1 MTLVT
6 RNCFHFQDL
15 FSNSPYYLPYN
26 SYDVSSENLV
36 LDQLIL
42 CLMISLFIVITC
54 LADIVLILY
63 AEIPSDHLWEFWGL
77 RLNIWAQLT
86 PHNWNLTLTQI
97 TTDLLL
103 IFFILTSTVIV
114 PNKSKPKFKVIF
126 LCQVLQCTILVN
138 NSNPFVKVHCSVLFK
153 SVVLFLLLTKH
164 YPIF

>member
-1 MTLVT
+1 MSLLVWLWDIDQMKPLSAT
-6 RNCFHFQDL
+6 
-15 FSNSPYYLPYN
+15 
-26 SYDVSSENLV
+26 VV
-36 LDQLIL
+36 L
-42 CLMISLFIVITC
+42 SLFTPSIRRSTASSGRTIKYLRHGFC

-164 YPIF
+164 HPIF

>member
-1 MTLVT
+1 MV
-6 RNCFHFQDL
+6 F
-15 FSNSPYYLPYN
+15 
-26 SYDVSSENLV
+26 VW
-36 LDQLIL
+36 
-42 CLMISLFIVITC
+42 
-54 LADIVLILY
+54 LILY
-63 AEIPSDHLWEFWGL
+63 WYCTQKFHLDHLWEFWGL

-153 SVVLFLLLTKH
+153 SVVLFSLLTKH
-164 YPIF
+164 HPIFWREVRLTELSSVTLNSLPYIISVQLLETNRMRCSL

>member
-1 MTLVT
+1 
-6 RNCFHFQDL
+6 
-15 FSNSPYYLPYN
+15 
-26 SYDVSSENLV
+26 
-36 LDQLIL
+36 
-42 CLMISLFIVITC
+42 MISLFIVITC
-54 LADIVLILY
+54 LAVGYWSNEAFKCYCGSFFIHSELSPFYGIIREDDKIFALWFLSGWY
-63 AEIPSDHLWEFWGL
+63 CTQKFHLDHLWEFWGL

-153 SVVLFLLLTKH
+153 SVVLFSLLTKH